1 MNYLLLIGFSILFVG
16 IFFTWYQL
24 YKIVSCDTKRRGL
37 PHPKAISFILSGGQ
51 RTAWWRII
59 NISYYQKKYCIVD
72 KSEDLVIQ
80 ISRYKKLAGIGIVFM
95 MIGAIL
101 SVLGISLL

>member
-16 IFFTWYQL
+16 IFFAWYQL

-51 RTAWWRII
+51 RGEGLLIYLITRK
-59 NISYYQKKYCIVD
+59 NI
-72 KSEDLVIQ
+72 
-80 ISRYKKLAGIGIVFM
+80 
-95 MIGAIL
+95 
-101 SVLGISLL
+101 VLLIKVKIW

>member
-16 IFFTWYQL
+16 IFFAWYQL

-51 RTAWWRII
+51 RGEGLLIYLITR
-59 NISYYQKKYCIVD
+59 KKILYC
-72 KSEDLVIQ
+72 
-80 ISRYKKLAGIGIVFM
+80 
-95 MIGAIL
+95 
-101 SVLGISLL
+101 

>member
-16 IFFTWYQL
+16 IFFAWYQL

-51 RTAWWRII
+51 RREGLLIYLITRK
-59 NISYYQKKYCIVD
+59 NI
-72 KSEDLVIQ
+72 
-80 ISRYKKLAGIGIVFM
+80 
-95 MIGAIL
+95 
-101 SVLGISLL
+101 VLLIKVKIW

>member
-16 IFFTWYQL
+16 IFFAWYQL
-24 YKIVSCDTKRRGL
+24 YKIVSCDTKHRGL
-37 PHPKAISFILSGGQ
+37 PHPKAIGFILSGGQ
-51 RTAWWRII
+51 RGEGLLIYLITR
-59 NISYYQKKYCIVD
+59 KKYCIVD

>member
-16 IFFTWYQL
+16 IFFAWYQL

-51 RTAWWRII
+51 RGEGLLIYLITRK
-59 NISYYQKKYCIVD
+59 NI
-72 KSEDLVIQ
+72 
-80 ISRYKKLAGIGIVFM
+80 
-95 MIGAIL
+95 
-101 SVLGISLL
+101 VLLIKVKI